1 MTSSLCSSPLWL
13 LARPAEPACHSLLN
27 PGQGL
32 ARCSPSQS
40 GLGHSLFHNI
50 GAIHRCPAA
59 NAAAPSH
66 SWGEG
71 RAWGSALMEGHTS
84 ESNLCPHQRGPRQE
98 LSGDFYNTV
107 RKFPEGPWEGWST
120 LGGMPQNSVPR
131 TAITNYHKCST
142 SQSRNVF
149 FHHSERATV
158 RPRGQGDDMLARDLR
173 QHPCGFFQLLVAPGI
188 FKLVATP
195 LRTLPQWSHG

>member
-13 LARPAEPACHSLLN
+13 LASPAEPACHNLLD
-27 PGQGL
+27 PGQCL

-50 GAIHRCPAA
+50 GAFHRCPAA

-71 RAWGSALMEGHTS
+71 RAWGSALMERHTS
-84 ESNLCPHQRGPRQE
+84 EVSVHTRGAQGRSCQVT
-98 LSGDFYNTV
+98 STTQ
-107 RKFPEGPWEGWST
+107 FPEGPREGWST

-142 SQSRNVF
+142 S
-149 FHHSERATV
+149 H
-158 RPRGQGDDMLARDLR
+158 
-173 QHPCGFFQLLVAPGI
+173 
-188 FKLVATP
+188 
-195 LRTLPQWSHG
+195 